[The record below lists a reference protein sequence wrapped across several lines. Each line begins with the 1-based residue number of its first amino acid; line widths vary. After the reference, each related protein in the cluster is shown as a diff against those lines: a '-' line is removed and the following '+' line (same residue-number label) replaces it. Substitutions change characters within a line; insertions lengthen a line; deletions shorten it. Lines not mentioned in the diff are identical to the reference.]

1 MKNIAINKK
10 ATFDYQISL
19 KLDAGIVLT
28 GPEVKSLRNN
38 SSSIKESYIE
48 NEGGELWLCNCH
60 IKKYESS
67 NEKDHSP
74 VRKRKLLLNKK
85 ELNRVLGSVR
95 REGFSVVPISIY
107 FNDRGLAKLNIG
119 LGKGKRKFDKRD
131 TQKKKDWNKVKQR
144 LLKNS

>member
-1 MKNIAINKK
+1 MKIIATNKK

-19 KLDAGIVLT
+19 ELDAGIILT

-48 NEGGELWLCNCH
+48 NNGGELWLCNCH

-67 NEKDHSP
+67 NEKDHNP
-74 VRKRKLLLNKK
+74 IRKRKLLLNKK
-85 ELNRVLGSVR
+85 ELSKVSGSVR

-107 FNDRGLAKLNIG
+107 FNNKGLVKLNIG
-119 LGKGKRKFDKRD
+119 LGRGKKKFDKRES
-131 TQKKKDWNKVKQR
+131 QKMKDWNKTKQR

>member
-1 MKNIAINKK
+1 MKIIATNKK

-48 NEGGELWLCNCH
+48 NNSGELWLCNCH

-67 NEKDHSP
+67 NEKDTNP
-74 VRKRKLLLNKK
+74 NRKRKLLLNKK
-85 ELNRVLGSVR
+85 ELNKVLGSVR
-95 REGFSVVPISIY
+95 KDGFTIVPISFY
-107 FNDRGLAKLNIG
+107 FNDKGLAKLNIG
-119 LGKGKRKFDKRD
+119 IGKGKKKFDKRE
-131 TQKKKDWNKVKQR
+131 TQKMKDWNKTKQR

>member
-1 MKNIAINKK
+1 MKIIATNKK

-19 KLDAGIVLT
+19 NLDVGIVLT

-48 NEGGELWLCNCH
+48 DNGGELWLCNCH

-67 NEKDHSP
+67 NEKDNDP
-74 VRKRKLLLNKK
+74 TRKRKLLLNKK
-85 ELNRVLGSVR
+85 ELNKLLGSVR
-95 REGFSVVPISIY
+95 KNGFSVVPISIY

-119 LGKGKRKFDKRD
+119 LGKGKKKFDKRE
-131 TQKKKDWNKVKQR
+131 TQKKKDWDKTKQR

>member
-1 MKNIAINKK
+1 MKIIATNKK
-10 ATFDYQISL
+10 ATFDYQIIL

-48 NEGGELWLCNCH
+48 DNKGELWLCNCY

-67 NEKDHSP
+67 NEKDNNP
-74 VRKRKLLLNKK
+74 TRKRKLLLNKK
-85 ELNRVLGSVR
+85 ELNKVLGSVR
-95 REGFSVVPISIY
+95 REGFSVVPINIY
-107 FNDRGLAKLNIG
+107 FNDKGFAKLNIG
-119 LGKGKRKFDKRD
+119 LGKGKKKFDKRD
-131 TQKKKDWNKVKQR
+131 TQKKKDWNKTKQR

>member
-1 MKNIAINKK
+1 MKIIATNKK

-48 NEGGELWLCNCH
+48 NEDGELWLCNCH

-67 NEKDHSP
+67 NEKDHNP
-74 VRKRKLLLNKK
+74 IRKRKLLLNRK
-85 ELNRVLGSVR
+85 ELNKVLGAVR
-95 REGFSVVPISIY
+95 KEGFTIVPISIY
-107 FNDRGLAKLNIG
+107 FSEKGLAKLNIG
-119 LGKGKRKFDKRD
+119 LGKGKKKFDKRE
-131 TQKKKDWNKVKQR
+131 TQKMKDWNKTKQR
-144 LLKNS
+144 LLKNN